1 MRRVRAEQQ
10 ELANKRAVVANK
22 ERKVKETE
30 EKKRKN
36 KAALP
41 PSHDKGTRLGKSSDN
56 GFNPMQP
63 WSQSSGGGGYKAARR
78 TTQRG

>member
-22 ERKVKETE
+22 ERKTKETE

-41 PSHDKGTRLGKSSDN
+41 ASHEKGTRLGKSN
-56 GFNPMQP
+56 GFNSMQP
-63 WSQSSGGGGYKAARR
+63 WTQSSGGGGYKPAKRSVN
-78 TTQRG
+78 RG